1 MSKINLLID
10 SPNVKDGY
18 VNIDPFTQD
27 GNQAKISGAV
37 SKLDHTVDNGEA
49 SEIIAED
56 VIDYLGPDYVDK
68 AINNWLS
75 KLQHGGI
82 IVIGGTDIRVVCKS
96 YFLRQLNTVEVNNL
110 LYGEQKNVQQYKKS
124 CLTIHEV
131 CELLKSLGLKIILKR
146 HDGFRYLIK
155 AKRP

>member
-10 SPNVKDGY
+10 SPAVKDGY
-18 VNIDPFTQD
+18 INIDPFTQEGD
-27 GNQAKISGAV
+27 QTKISGAV

-110 LYGEQKNVQQYKKS
+110 IYGEQKNVQKYKKS

-146 HDGFRYLIK
+146 HDSFRYLIK